1 MGGHMNKT
9 YKLIRCG
16 KLFDGIKEELQ
27 SNVEVLIYGNIIEE
41 VGHNLTMPVSTEVID
56 LSSLTVTPG
65 MIDAHIHLDL
75 METFVKNKEN
85 PNSNNDP
92 YCALAAARC
101 AEKALRRGFTTL
113 RAVGA
118 FGCTGYVFH
127 DVRAAIEQGYFVG
140 SRLVL
145 SQGCCTP
152 GSHGDFLKSFGPVP
166 NLLSALSAPRVCM
179 GNGPEFFR
187 AALREQKRLGYDFA
201 KIMATGG
208 FATQGDSPIEQQLGD
223 DELKM
228 IMVTAHELGM
238 GVTAHAYFP
247 ELIKK
252 LIEFGIDGIEH
263 ASLIDRATA
272 SLLEDKNVYVVP
284 TFMPYEPVV
293 HWDEERIKM
302 KTPAGQKKYRQYRQ
316 AFVEGRK
323 VILDSNIR
331 LGYGTDIVAQFFPY
345 ESGREYEAW
354 LSSGVDPYRAL
365 KAATSINAEICQR
378 EDIGAIAPGKLA
390 DLAGWKRDILT
401 DPLALRDCSFVMK
414 DGEAYTT
421 ESNL

>member
-1 MGGHMNKT
+1 MERDC
-9 YKLIRCG
+9 KLIRCG
-16 KLFDGIKEELQ
+16 KLFDGVNEQLRSGMEILVCG
-27 SNVEVLIYGNIIEE
+27 NVIRE
-41 VGHNLTMPVSTEVID
+41 VGQNLTVPASTEVID
-56 LSSLTVTPG
+56 LSGLTVTPG
-65 MIDAHIHLDL
+65 LIDAHIHLDL
-75 METFVKNKEN
+75 METFVKNKNN
-85 PNSNNDP
+85 PNSGNDP

-127 DVRAAIEQGYFVG
+127 DVRAAIEQGYYVG

-152 GSHGDFLKSFGPVP
+152 GSHGDFVKGFGPVP
-166 NLLSALSAPRVCM
+166 NLLDALSAPRVCM

-187 AALREQKRLGYDFA
+187 GALREQKRLGYDFA

-208 FATQGDSPIEQQLGD
+208 FATEGDSPVDQQLGD

-228 IMVTAHELGM
+228 IMTTAHELGM

-247 ELIKK
+247 ELITK
-252 LIEFGIDGIEH
+252 LVQFEIDGIEH
-263 ASLIDRATA
+263 AALIDRATA
-272 SLLEDKNVYVVP
+272 SLLEKRDVYVVP

-293 HWDEERIKM
+293 HWDEERMRM
-302 KTPAGQKKYRQYRQ
+302 KTPAAQKKYRQYRE
-316 AFVEGRK
+316 AFVEGRE

-354 LSSGVDPYRAL
+354 LSGGVDPYRAL
-365 KAATSINAEICQR
+365 KAATSVNAGICQR
-378 EDIGAIAPGKLA
+378 EDIGVIAPGKLA
-390 DLAGWKRDILT
+390 DVAGWKRDLLK
-401 DPLALRDCSFVMK
+401 DPLALRDCAFVMK
-414 DGEAYTT
+414 DGKVYDTQ
-421 ESNL
+421 SNL